1 MRILTLLALL
11 SLTGP
16 AAAQGIVVPVG
27 CRGGCPGDRLPRTFA
42 LDTVQAWANLER
54 GSARTSVDHVFRNQ
68 TADTVDAAFFFPL
81 PADAIVYQVSVVDA
95 ARPAHDRDRLLQ
107 YNEWSRPDESRWILE
122 GLMREGRDAVLR
134 EYAHAVLVHVPVRDI
149 PPGGVRALQIVY
161 TQPLRA
167 ENGAISWRYPLRAGA
182 GAAPAGHLALG
193 LTVKT
198 EAGFRDIASP
208 SHTVDVQLGTE
219 PGPCAPEERCGT
231 KGYPSQRVR
240 VVRMLASDGNRA
252 RDFELVYTP
261 AAAQRRSCQG
271 VPANGGAC

>member
-1 MRILTLLALL
+1 MRTLTLLALL
-11 SLTGP
+11 SLACASP
-16 AAAQGIVVPVG
+16 VAAQGIVVPVG
-27 CRGGCPGDRLPRTFA
+27 CRGGCPADRLPRTFA
-42 LDTVQAWANLER
+42 LDTVKAWANLER
-54 GSARTSVDHVFRNQ
+54 GNAQISVDHVFRNE

-81 PADAIVYQVSVVDA
+81 SADAVVYQVSVEDA

-149 PPGGVRALQIVY
+149 PPGEGRELRIIY

-167 ENGAISWRYPLRAGA
+167 ENGAITWRYPLTAGA
-182 GAAPAGHLALG
+182 AAAPAGHLTLG

-208 SHTVDVQLGTE
+208 SHTVDVRLGTE

-240 VVRMLASDGNRA
+240 VVRMLPAPGNRT

-261 AAAQRRSCQG
+261 VNAATDRG
-271 VPANGGAC
+271 VTAAPAEP